1 MSAESIPTA
10 ILNRLYPWP
19 HVFVWAL
26 FEIPWPR
33 GTRVSSY
40 YRTPERNR
48 RVGGMPD
55 SQHQLGTAVDL
66 VAPFGEFDPFVLAQA
81 EALGLTVVRERSH
94 LHVQLW
100 PAGVARRGGLFRDA

>member
-1 MSAESIPTA
+1 MSVESIPTA
-10 ILNRLYPWP
+10 LLTRMYPWP

-26 FEIPWPR
+26 FQVPWPH

-40 YRTPERNR
+40 YRSPESNR

-66 VAPFGEFDPFVLAQA
+66 VAPFGEFDPFVLDQA
-81 EALGLTVVRERSH
+81 EAVGLTVVRERSH
-94 LHVQLW
+94 LHVQLF
-100 PAGVARRGGLFRDA
+100 PAGAPREHGLFRDA

>member
-1 MSAESIPTA
+1 M
-10 ILNRLYPWP
+10 YPWP

-26 FEIPWPR
+26 LEIPWPY
-33 GTRVSSY
+33 GTRVTSY
-40 YRTPERNR
+40 YRSAESNR

-81 EALGLTVVRERSH
+81 EAVGLTLVPERSH

-100 PAGVARRGGLFRDA
+100 RAGVARRGGLFRDA

>member
-1 MSAESIPTA
+1 VSVESIPTA
-10 ILNRLYPWP
+10 LLTRMYPWP

-26 FEIPWPR
+26 LQVPWPH

-40 YRTPERNR
+40 YRSAETNR

-66 VAPFGEFDPFVLAQA
+66 VAPFGEFDPFVLDQA

-94 LHVQLW
+94 LHVQLF
-100 PAGVARRGGLFRDA
+100 PAGAPRRHGLFRDA